1 MKLLRWSLVI
11 ASLFGSTV
19 SASEVAEVNP
29 RRHAGG
35 FARLENNRIFEPSKS
50 PLPLPRKDLSWSDR
64 SVGSKAERIIDTN
77 KTTAILL
84 VEKGQIVFEKYKEP
98 ATDKSAMYSQ
108 SMSKSLTAYTLG
120 NMLCNGGISSLND
133 PASKYLPELA
143 GTASG
148 DAPLRHVLSMSS
160 GVADAKMAGQH
171 EDNQTEK
178 VLKKEYSTLDVVK
191 KFGAKTIESGK
202 ELRYTASDTF
212 TLSLVG
218 DATGGFF
225 DSFEKYLWKPAA
237 TESKGFWLYD
247 KNGNPMSAS
256 GFSAT
261 IRDWARLAIFSVK
274 QLKSDGCIG
283 DYMKAATSAQ
293 VPNKSKR
300 IGAAFK
306 SYGYQ
311 TWIADF
317 GGVSSYWWV
326 GYGGQRVGIDPASE
340 KIIVLT
346 SYREDYMEDVYKLFR
361 EWTR

>member
-1 MKLLRWSLVI
+1 MKLARWSLLV
-11 ASLFGSTV
+11 ALLFGATV

-29 RRHAGG
+29 RRHSGG
-35 FARLENNRIFEPSKS
+35 FAKLENNRIFEASKT
-50 PLPLPRKDLSWSDR
+50 PLALPHKDLSWSDR
-64 SVGSKAERIIDTN
+64 RIAARAEQIIDAN

-108 SMSKSLTAYTLG
+108 SMSKSLAAYTLG
-120 NMLCNGGISSLND
+120 NMLCNGSIKSLDD

-143 GTASG
+143 GVASG

-160 GVADAKMAGQH
+160 GVADAKMAGEH
-171 EDNQTEK
+171 EDNQTQRI
-178 VLKKEYSTLDVVK
+178 LKKEYSTLDVVK
-191 KFGAKTIESGK
+191 RFGAKTIESGK
-202 ELRYTASDTF
+202 ELRYTATDTF

-218 DATGGFF
+218 DAAGGFF
-225 DSFEKYLWKPAA
+225 DAFEKYFWKPAA
-237 TESKGFWLYD
+237 TESQGFWLYD
-247 KNGNPMSAS
+247 KDGKPMSAS
-256 GFSAT
+256 GVSAT
-261 IRDWARLAIFSVK
+261 IRDWARLAVFSIK

-283 DYMKAATSAQ
+283 SYMKAATSAQ

-300 IGAAFK
+300 VGAAFK

-317 GGVSSYWWV
+317 GGVASYWWV
-326 GYGGQRVGIDPASE
+326 GYGGQRVGIDPVGE

-346 SYREDYMEDVYKLFR
+346 SYREDYMDDVYKLFR
-361 EWTR
+361 DWTR